1 MMVHD
6 SATRVAT
13 LPDPEIDPGTTGRSC
28 TLGAM
33 VVSCAAFSVITAV
46 AVLLT
51 GGSPQ
56 EMALG
61 YVVGGWLGLC
71 IAGLA
76 ASRS

>member
-1 MMVHD
+1 MMVQR
-6 SATRVAT
+6 SAARVAT
-13 LPDPEIDPGTTGRSC
+13 LPDPEIDPETTGRSC
-28 TLGAM
+28 MLGAL
-33 VVSCAAFSVITAV
+33 VVTCAAFSVITAA
-46 AVLLT
+46 AVFLT

>member
-1 MMVHD
+1 M
-6 SATRVAT
+6 
-13 LPDPEIDPGTTGRSC
+13 I
-28 TLGAM
+28 GAM
-33 VVSCAAFSVITAV
+33 VVTCAAFSVITSAAV
-46 AVLLT
+46 FVT

>member
-1 MMVHD
+1 MMVHR

-13 LPDPEIDPGTTGRSC
+13 LPDPEIDPGTTGRSGM
-28 TLGAM
+28 LGAM
-33 VVSCAAFSVITAV
+33 VVTCAAFSVITSAAV
-46 AVLLT
+46 ILT

-56 EMALG
+56 EMAVG